1 MSKSSSSGKLP
12 ESDSPLPCWTA
23 NKLFDIGKE
32 KPLDRKRKNVLIA
45 VAAMLLVVAAFLLL
59 RRSQP
64 LIELIPVDAADRY
77 EALFENSTSIP
88 MPDSHGTF
96 DNGTC
101 QVTALGN
108 SKAGVSLK
116 GYLMYLSVQRYY
128 RLPTSLFSRFTQNGN
143 YATIWWTTSD
153 GERYDLYF
161 NWDEGFIYDDAHP
174 AVAYRI
180 DGDAQQAFSE
190 LCAVISEYGT
200 YTR

>member
-1 MSKSSSSGKLP
+1 MGKKKKAL
-12 ESDSPLPCWTA
+12 
-23 NKLFDIGKE
+23 LF
-32 KPLDRKRKNVLIA
+32 
-45 VAAMLLVVAAFLLL
+45 VVAAVVIVAAIFLLP
-59 RRSQP
+59 RRAQP
-64 LIELIPVDAADRY
+64 LIELIPVDDADRY
-77 EALFENSTSIP
+77 EALFENSTTIP
-88 MPDSHGTF
+88 TPDGHGTF

-143 YATIWWTTSD
+143 YATILWTTSD

-161 NWDEGFIYDDAHP
+161 SWDEGFLYDDAHP
-174 AVAYRI
+174 AVAYKI
-180 DGDAQQAFSE
+180 DGDAQQAFSQ
-190 LCAVISEYGT
+190 LCAIINEYGA